1 MSARASAA
9 GGGAG
14 SWGAARGQGGAG
26 SGIVMC
32 RVCTVCNVL
41 CGAGPQLQPVLHG
54 DGGGQ
59 PGQQGDHHVEARGL
73 GAAGQRHQVT
83 GVGSSLYP
91 HYLPV
96 SRVTG
101 VSTTLYPHYI
111 PVSRVLA
118 SLSILTIYLCPGC

>member
-32 RVCTVCNVL
+32 RDCTVCNVL
-41 CGAGPQLQPVLHG
+41 CDAGPQLQPVLHG

-83 GVGSSLYP
+83 VVSISLSSLYT
-91 HYLPV
+91 
-96 SRVTG
+96 RVQG
-101 VSTTLYPHYI
+101 D
-111 PVSRVLA
+111 R
-118 SLSILTIYLCPGC
+118 C